1 MCLHTIWFGPGFTVV
16 APVTAALKASNV
28 ASQTLHPCGFHVLV
42 DAGVMRNAMAAQ
54 GKVVL

>member
-1 MCLHTIWFGPGFTVV
+1 MLALHRLGPIFGSP
-16 APVTAALKASNV
+16 APVPAALKASNV

-42 DAGVMRNAMAAQ
+42 DAGVIRNAMAAQ